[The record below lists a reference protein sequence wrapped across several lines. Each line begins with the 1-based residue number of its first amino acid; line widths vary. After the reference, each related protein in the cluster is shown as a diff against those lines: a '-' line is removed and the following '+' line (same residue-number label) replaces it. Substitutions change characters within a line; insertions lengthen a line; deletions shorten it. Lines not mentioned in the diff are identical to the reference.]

1 MFTSAV
7 GWIEGG
13 SRGFSP
19 LAVGTFRHWEEISA
33 YHKSTH
39 IITTQQILKYMVE
52 ANSYFFLLFL
62 VFWFFAIGIRK
73 TVENGVPA
81 KKKKKSKGMD
91 AALGCTLA
99 SRVSAPLSAL
109 SKGWLIS
116 SEMSIKVA
124 IATKTSEINL
134 MKIVK

>member
-1 MFTSAV
+1 M
-7 GWIEGG
+7 
-13 SRGFSP
+13 
-19 LAVGTFRHWEEISA
+19 
-33 YHKSTH
+33 
-39 IITTQQILKYMVE
+39 
-52 ANSYFFLLFL
+52 

-134 MKIVK
+134 MKIVN

>member
-52 ANSYFFLLFL
+52 ANSYFFIIFGFL

-73 TVENGVPA
+73 TVANGGPA
-81 KKKKKSKGMD
+81 NKQKKKK
-91 AALGCTLA
+91 
-99 SRVSAPLSAL
+99 V
-109 SKGWLIS
+109 KGWMQPLAVLWPV
-116 SEMSIKVA
+116 EFQHH
-124 IATKTSEINL
+124 
-134 MKIVK
+134 

>member
-1 MFTSAV
+1 
-7 GWIEGG
+7 
-13 SRGFSP
+13 
-19 LAVGTFRHWEEISA
+19 
-33 YHKSTH
+33 
-39 IITTQQILKYMVE
+39 
-52 ANSYFFLLFL
+52 
-62 VFWFFAIGIRK
+62 
-73 TVENGVPA
+73 
-81 KKKKKSKGMD
+81 MD

-134 MKIVK
+134 MKIVN